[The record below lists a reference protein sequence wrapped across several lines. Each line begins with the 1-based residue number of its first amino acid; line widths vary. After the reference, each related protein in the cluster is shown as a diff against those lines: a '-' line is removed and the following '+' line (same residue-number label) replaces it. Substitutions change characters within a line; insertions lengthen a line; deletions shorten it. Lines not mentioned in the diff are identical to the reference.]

1 MVTDIVLD
9 VYLGISNF
17 SDEQKKAQGPKQHKL
32 QGQTATTAQDRCC
45 QQIDYSSYN
54 RYSENSGQEVS
65 YSVQLRYYRYSR
77 EVNQS
82 NRQ

>member
-1 MVTDIVLD
+1 MVTNTVLD

-17 SDEQKKAQGPKQHKL
+17 SEEQKKAQGPKQHKL
-32 QGQTATTAQDRCC
+32 QGQTATTAQERC

-54 RYSENSGQEVS
+54 RYPENSGQEVS